1 MQFLLDNIAAT
12 MLGGTVLMIL
22 AVSQFSA
29 NDAVIDQTSYYAT
42 RSQIINMT
50 EMIEADFKNIGLG
63 VTPGTPI
70 FNEVSGDAIEFLRL
84 LNNTDPVPSVI
95 RYQKVPTD
103 TLELD
108 GEQVPVF
115 RVERLV
121 NGVMVGH
128 TPDRMR
134 EWVVELRNVEG
145 DPVVNVE
152 DAETVHVRFLLVPP
166 FNEDKGYI
174 RQAHWTRTYAPPNL

>member
-1 MQFLLDNIAAT
+1 MQILLDNIVAT
-12 MLGGTVLMIL
+12 MLGGTVLLIL
-22 AVSQFSA
+22 TVSQFGA

-50 EMIEADFKNIGLG
+50 EMIEGDFKNIGLG

-70 FNEVSGDAIEFLRL
+70 FNEVSEDAIEFRRL
-84 LNNTDPVPSVI
+84 LNATDVVPSVI
-95 RYQKVPTD
+95 RYEKVPTD

-115 RVERLV
+115 RVERTV
-121 NGVMVGH
+121 NGVAAGR

-145 DPVVNVE
+145 EPVINVE

-166 FNEDKGYI
+166 FNENKGYI
-174 RQAHWTRTYAPPNL
+174 RQAHWTRTYSPPNL